1 MVLCWP
7 SLSYSTLNQVYV
19 VLYALL
25 GAAQGMGYTYLTSV
39 LTTIERQFGIKS
51 QEAAWIFSGNEIRQT
66 NARIQP
72 RPHIRQVK
80 CPLFATYCAL
90 HSCM

>member
-1 MVLCWP
+1 M
-7 SLSYSTLNQVYV
+7 SYIALNQVYV

-66 NARIQP
+66 NN
-72 RPHIRQVK
+72 H
-80 CPLFATYCAL
+80 AL
-90 HSCM
+90 TITRAQTTHPDK